1 MSTNQITRT
10 IPQGKTHKAT
20 AEAIYDHLR
29 NNPSDLP
36 ADKSAR
42 TGDAPH
48 RLIIRVEGTDAALRI
63 GELTGTWYDVFPDN
77 VPWSEDTLGRG
88 AMFPK
93 GTLAS
98 DSAEDR
104 EHVIKYIRTV
114 LMRSIR
120 YHSKRTD
127 RLAAS

>member
-1 MSTNQITRT
+1 MNTNHITRT
-10 IPQGKTHKAT
+10 LTQGSSHRAT
-20 AEAIYDHLR
+20 AEAIYNYLR
-29 NNPSDLP
+29 ANPADLP
-36 ADKSAR
+36 NENAAR
-42 TGDAPH
+42 GGDGPL
-48 RLIIRVEGTDAALRI
+48 RLIIRIAGTPATLRI

-93 GTLAS
+93 ETLAS
-98 DSAEDR
+98 DEAEDR

-120 YHSKRTD
+120 YHSKRT
-127 RLAAS
+127 SN